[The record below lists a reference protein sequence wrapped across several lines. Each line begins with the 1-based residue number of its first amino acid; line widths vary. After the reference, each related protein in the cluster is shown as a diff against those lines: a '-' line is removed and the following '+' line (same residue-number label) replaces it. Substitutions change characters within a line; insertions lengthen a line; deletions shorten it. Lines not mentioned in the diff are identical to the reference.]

1 MRQLTQGTL
10 SRPSTRL
17 ISAVTVAHR
26 TLGSLNQTSH
36 STATFDSRGAE
47 EEITSLFPAGRTVP
61 EAGEHPRQRRRR
73 GNGEADT
80 LLSDIIAL
88 GKQVADEQR
97 RSRVSIPASRLRNAS
112 LTRVPIIGAPGGTAS
127 SLQPAK
133 GSPDAKQ
140 VIAPPAPSPVAP
152 VVSAS
157 IRERPA
163 VLAPAPSSPREAAL
177 PPLQS
182 WTPAFV
188 LTPQNLQAISDAHG
202 VSDIA
207 FTLAELEETLF
218 SPAVEQAEGDAS
230 EANAE
235 APTTVL
241 TPPPPPPPVA
251 PAMPLNEALPATLE
265 PVAAPPTSDT
275 VGATAPFL
283 AEAAASPTPAF
294 DDPMIA
300 SPTESIATR
309 LHSGV
314 NVTTTCPLPSTSLTP
329 SERCSPAERQPAR
342 TLLATPILRCRMRG
356 LAVEVSM
363 TRPSKSPR
371 ELLEALHEAVS
382 FVESLPALPQ
392 GPRLVHLGAG
402 STSTAC
408 VSCSFLEPE
417 GWTEVTSSA
426 EERIAVQL
434 LKERLLLRITEGST
448 LGLRYIAE
456 LRTADLEAPLVV
468 RDTAA
473 ELLLA
478 CDTHNVRFG
487 ARRHV
492 PLNGTTEGAV
502 RLSFSGIGVG
512 VFPAP
517 STVLR
522 LARAVTAMCNREAE
536 HSFLKQTLTRASGRS
551 ASEVAALLP
560 VDIVSEVTQHLHTAP
575 LSLSAA
581 LLRECMGAQG
591 RARMGAVEVAEK
603 GGAEKAHW
611 IDAAWPMAGRW
622 WKLLQERRRGMWSAR
637 VKTPAACS
645 ARMASCVTAN
655 EVWRCLCEVILSPAA
670 DEVSTHQAIS
680 DAMHSAPVRRCRQNY
695 LTVGSP
701 GRGHTKAFAPLLPA
715 VVVDVNASSLLRTS
729 VADLASEICDQPADV
744 VLVLSE
750 DVRLQQKLQF
760 LSSLHLTNTGSHHRV
775 TVLLP
780 GDPAEVDE
788 CVCLTRLSARL
799 ASQQSCC
806 EAGPSKVHPCDP
818 HWLHQLVEVSEARAS
833 AVVPGCSP
841 APHGAAPASLGELY
855 ATHAWRRPCVTTRTS
870 SVGLEMS
877 AAVAVAWQRFITGA
891 VGRAQKKALVEQ
903 FQRTHLAPLV
913 LLRTQGAGDGCDTRT
928 PAWWTTYDEISMTQ
942 QRLSGSATV
951 PRLMKR
957 ISAAWLPPS
966 SASGVTPLT
975 NHRDCVAECGVAF
988 LFVLDVACQNL
999 LRRTIDS
1006 SEQLNVLSIAALG
1019 LDTSAGGLVDVAD
1032 RVAGDGVE
1040 TIVFAMEDATTV
1052 HGARF
1057 ASLPLLRWMV
1067 DHRLLFYQL
1076 TPQTMDHYITCCQ
1089 ERGV

>member
-1 MRQLTQGTL
+1 MRQLPQGTL
-10 SRPSTRL
+10 SWPCTRP
-17 ISAVTVAHR
+17 ISAVVNAHR

-36 STATFDSRGAE
+36 CAATVESRDAE

-61 EAGEHPRQRRRR
+61 EAGEHPRRRRRR
-73 GNGEADT
+73 GKGEADA
-80 LLSDIIAL
+80 LLSDIRAL

-97 RSRVSIPASRLRNAS
+97 RSRVSIPASRLRNAC
-112 LTRVPIIGAPGGTAS
+112 LTRVPIDCAPGGTAS
-127 SLQPAK
+127 SVQPAK
-133 GSPDAKQ
+133 ASPDAKQ

-157 IRERPA
+157 IRERPV
-163 VLAPAPSSPREAAL
+163 VLPPVPSSPREAAL

-188 LTPQNLQAISDAHG
+188 LTPQSLQGISDAHG
-202 VSDIA
+202 ASDIA

-235 APTTVL
+235 APTSVL
-241 TPPPPPPPVA
+241 TPPLPPPPVA
-251 PAMPLNEALPATLE
+251 PAMPLNEALPAPLE
-265 PVAAPPTSDT
+265 PVAAPPKSDT
-275 VGATAPFL
+275 VGATAPSL
-283 AEAAASPTPAF
+283 TEAAVSPAAALDDPMTASPTA
-294 DDPMIA
+294 
-300 SPTESIATR
+300 SIATGR
-309 LHSGV
+309 YSGV
-314 NVTTTCPLPSTSLTP
+314 NVTTTCPLPSTSLTA
-329 SERCSPAERQPAR
+329 SKRCSPPERQLAR
-342 TLLATPILRCRMRG
+342 TSLATPILRCRMRG
-356 LAVEVSM
+356 SAVEVSM
-363 TRPSKSPR
+363 TRPSPSPR

-392 GPRLVHLGAG
+392 GPRLVHLGAD
-402 STSTAC
+402 STSTVC
-408 VSCSFLEPE
+408 VSYSFLESE

-426 EERIAVQL
+426 GERVEVHL
-434 LKERLLLRITEGST
+434 LKERLLLRISEGSAR
-448 LGLRYIAE
+448 GLRYIAE
-456 LRTADLEAPLVV
+456 LRTADLDAPLVV

-478 CDTHNVRFG
+478 CDTHSVRFG

-492 PLNGTTEGAV
+492 PLNCTTEGAV

-536 HSFLKQTLTRASGRS
+536 RSLLKQTLNRPSGRS

-560 VDIVSEVTQHLHTAP
+560 VDIVSEVTQHLHRAP

-591 RARMGAVEVAEK
+591 RARMVAVEAAGK

-611 IDAAWPMAGRW
+611 LDAAWSMARRW
-622 WKLLQERRRGMWSAR
+622 WASLQERGRGMWSGR
-637 VKTPAACS
+637 DKPPAACS
-645 ARMASCVTAN
+645 ARMASCITAN
-655 EVWRCLCEVILSPAA
+655 EVWRCLCEAILSPAA
-670 DEVSTHQAIS
+670 DEVSTYQTIS
-680 DAMHSAPVRRCRQNY
+680 DAMHSPPVRRCRQNY
-695 LTVGSP
+695 LAVGSP
-701 GRGHTKAFAPLLPA
+701 GRGHINACAPLLPA

-750 DVRLQQKLQF
+750 DVPLPQKLQF
-760 LSSLHLTNTGSHHRV
+760 LSSLHLTDTGSHHRV

-780 GDPAEVDE
+780 GDPSEVDE
-788 CVCLTRLSARL
+788 CVSLTRLSARL

-806 EAGPSKVHPCDP
+806 EAGPSKVPPCDP
-818 HWLHQLVEVSEARAS
+818 HWLHQLVEVSDARAS
-833 AVVPGCSP
+833 AVVSGCAP
-841 APHGAAPASLGELY
+841 AHHGAAPASLGELY
-855 ATHAWRRPCVTTRTS
+855 ATRAWRRPCVTTRTS

-877 AAVAVAWQRFITGA
+877 AAVAVAWQRFIAG
-891 VGRAQKKALVEQ
+891 VMGRAQKKALVEL

-913 LLRTQGAGDGCDTRT
+913 LLRTHGADDGFGSAA
-928 PAWWTTYDEISMTQ
+928 PAWWTRYDEMPMAQ

-966 SASGVTPLT
+966 SASRVTPLT
-975 NHRDCVAECGVAF
+975 HHRDGVAECGVAF

-1019 LDTSAGGLVDVAD
+1019 LDASAGGLVDVAD

-1040 TIVFAMEDATTV
+1040 TIVSAMEDATTV
-1052 HGARF
+1052 HGACF

-1076 TPQTMDHYITCCQ
+1076 TPRTMDHYITRCQ